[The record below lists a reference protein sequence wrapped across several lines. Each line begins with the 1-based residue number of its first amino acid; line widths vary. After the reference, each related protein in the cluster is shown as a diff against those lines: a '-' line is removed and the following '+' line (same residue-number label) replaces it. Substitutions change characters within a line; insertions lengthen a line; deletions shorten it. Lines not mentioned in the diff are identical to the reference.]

1 MRRGASRCG
10 STARFSSIASSR
22 WSCSRAV
29 MATRRT
35 VGRARLSRAPAAQCS
50 LPHGNGRRSRAA
62 GQGHTSRNRSHARAM
77 RSDSIGPSHSTTS
90 RVLCPSPTPFHRGWC
105 ASSTRSAPR
114 RGSRRTSRFSASK
127 MILSA
132 EVSDSEARLGRRAP
146 APRRHAARTA
156 VAQDSDP
163 ARKSCQGSRPALVHS
178 AARRAYE
185 NEERA
190 MGDVGLMGMHV
201 PGMSWREMR
210 EAAVL
215 AEELGYSCITMGE
228 SWGED
233 ALTSLAQLAAV
244 TSRIRIGTSIV
255 PVFAR
260 SPANLAMSALNMDR
274 MSGGRFFLGLGSSGR
289 LVIEDFHGEK
299 FAKPLTR
306 MREYI
311 DIVRKA
317 ARGERLDHDG
327 EFFHTKRFQLRF
339 TPHRPS
345 LPIYIAALSPPSL
358 RLTGELADGWLP
370 IFLVPSRMAAAVV
383 ELEAGAVAAGRTRRD
398 IAISPQVSIYVT
410 DDVAAARDRERPH
423 IAFYIGGMGVFY
435 HQYMRRIGFGAEADR
450 VREAFQA
457 RERDRAAKLVT
468 DEMVDA
474 MTIVGPPQRCRD
486 QIQRFFD
493 AGVQEVRLVFNEP
506 NREAYLKALQ
516 AVAPRG

>member
-1 MRRGASRCG
+1 
-10 STARFSSIASSR
+10 
-22 WSCSRAV
+22 
-29 MATRRT
+29 
-35 VGRARLSRAPAAQCS
+35 
-50 LPHGNGRRSRAA
+50 
-62 GQGHTSRNRSHARAM
+62 
-77 RSDSIGPSHSTTS
+77 
-90 RVLCPSPTPFHRGWC
+90 
-105 ASSTRSAPR
+105 
-114 RGSRRTSRFSASK
+114 
-127 MILSA
+127 
-132 EVSDSEARLGRRAP
+132 
-146 APRRHAARTA
+146 
-156 VAQDSDP
+156 
-163 ARKSCQGSRPALVHS
+163 
-178 AARRAYE
+178 
-185 NEERA
+185 

-201 PGMSWREMR
+201 PGMSWRELR
-210 EAAVL
+210 DAAVL
-215 AEELGYSCITMGE
+215 AEELGYSCISMGE

-260 SPANLAMSALNMDR
+260 SPAILAMTALNMDR
-274 MSGGRFFLGLGSSGR
+274 MSQGRFFLGLGTSGR
-289 LVIEDFHGEK
+289 LVIEDLHGEK

-339 TPHRPS
+339 TPYRAS

-358 RLTGELADGWLP
+358 RLTGQLADGWLP
-370 IFLVPSRMAAAVV
+370 IFLAPSRMAAAVV
-383 ELEAGAVAAGRTRRD
+383 ELKAGAEAAGRTLRD

-410 DDVAAARDRERPH
+410 DDVAAARNRERPH

-435 HQYMRRIGFGAEADR
+435 HQYMHRIGFGADADR
-450 VREAFQA
+450 VREAFA
-457 RERDRAAKLVT
+457 AKDRDRAAKLVT

-474 MTIVGPPQRCRD
+474 MTILGTPAQCRE

-506 NREAYLKALQ
+506 DKEAYLRALR
-516 AVAPRG
+516 AVAPASSR